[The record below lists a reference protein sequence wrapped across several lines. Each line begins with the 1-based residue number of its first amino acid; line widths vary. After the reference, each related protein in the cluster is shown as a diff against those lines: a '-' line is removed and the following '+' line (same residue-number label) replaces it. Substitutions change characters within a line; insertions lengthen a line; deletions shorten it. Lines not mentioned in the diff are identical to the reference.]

1 MLSGEGLGEAELDLL
16 FGPLV
21 DSSEPEEDAGE
32 VTVPATGNQPLL
44 SDENN
49 MTTGNSS
56 ILSHDLMFVL
66 FVKCRCSP

>member
-21 DSSEPEEDAGE
+21 DSSEPEKDAGE

-44 SDENN
+44 SDEDN
-49 MTTGNSS
+49 MTIGNSS
-56 ILSHDLMFVL
+56 LSYHTI
-66 FVKCRCSP
+66 

>member
-1 MLSGEGLGEAELDLL
+1 MLSGEGLGKAELDLL

-21 DSSEPEEDAGE
+21 DSSEPGEDAGE

-56 ILSHDLMFVL
+56 LSYH
-66 FVKCRCSP
+66 KI

>member
-1 MLSGEGLGEAELDLL
+1 MLSGEGLGKAELDLL

-21 DSSEPEEDAGE
+21 DSSEPGEDAGE

-56 ILSHDLMFVL
+56 ILSHDLMFVW
-66 FVKCRCSP
+66 FVKCRCSS

>member
-44 SDENN
+44 SDEDN
-49 MTTGNSS
+49 MTIGNSS
-56 ILSHDLMFVL
+56 LSYHTI
-66 FVKCRCSP
+66 

>member
-44 SDENN
+44 SDEDN
-49 MTTGNSS
+49 MIIGNSS
-56 ILSHDLMFVL
+56 LSYHTI
-66 FVKCRCSP
+66 

>member
-32 VTVPATGNQPLL
+32 VTVSATGNQPLL

-66 FVKCRCSP
+66 FVKCRCSS

>member
-1 MLSGEGLGEAELDLL
+1 VLSGEGLGEAELDLL

-21 DSSEPEEDAGE
+21 DSSEQEEDAGE

-44 SDENN
+44 SDEDN
-49 MTTGNSS
+49 MTIGNSS

-66 FVKCRCSP
+66 FVKCRCSS